1 MPLEL
6 PNGAHLDAH
15 EFVSPIGTTGM
26 GEIDLA
32 RDTRLDRSRIRG

>member
-15 EFVSPIGTTGM
+15 ELVSPIGTGGM
-26 GEIDLA
+26 GEIDRA
-32 RDTRLDRSRIRG
+32 RDTRLDRSRTRG